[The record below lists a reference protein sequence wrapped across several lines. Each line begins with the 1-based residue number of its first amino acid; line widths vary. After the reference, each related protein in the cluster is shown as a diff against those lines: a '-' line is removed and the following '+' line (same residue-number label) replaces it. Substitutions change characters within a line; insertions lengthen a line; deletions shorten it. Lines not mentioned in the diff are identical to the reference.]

1 MIALPSN
8 YPEKQVSLFTGEV
21 RVMLPT
27 VFRNELDKAI
37 DLGLARMPAKS
48 RQKLKECVRLA
59 VGAVLSAADFQE
71 ILQQEIQREILAKQT
86 EKAAKK
92 RDQLL
97 YLKRK
102 HAAIIEEFEAV
113 VFYPKSQIKKIN
125 TAYKTLQ
132 DQFEVID
139 EVEAELLKDWAKN
152 LVEKAIKI
160 RTG

>member
-21 RVMLPT
+21 RVLLPT
-27 VFRNELDKAI
+27 VFKNELDKAI
-37 DLGLARMPAKS
+37 DLGLARMPAKG

-102 HAAIIEEFEAV
+102 HAAIIEEFEKV
-113 VFYPKSQIKKIN
+113 IFSLTPSKKRIKNARN
-125 TAYKTLQ
+125 TLFKQLNL
-132 DQFEVID
+132 ID
-139 EVEAELLKDWAKN
+139 SIDAAPLKVWAENLAAKA
-152 LVEKAIKI
+152 LEI
-160 RTG
+160 RA